1 MKLKISDMMDD
12 LPCIPVE
19 IGEKEFVTA
28 SRIRAQTMQ
37 RLHAEAAQGK
47 PVRRISGVGLAAAVI
62 AAALCVSATAAVV
75 AHKWPG
81 FVFTGSMSEAEKDR
95 MLEET
100 SVIHAMEQIDTDGTV
115 HYFGEDGREELVLS
129 AEEAAAYQQQQ
140 IAAHD
145 RAVCQSTTLVDVST
159 MPFIPNSV
167 TELAVDADGH
177 FAEFAFGNAHMVLLY
192 PKNSTGFDLRTGD
205 TVTISLDA
213 DARGSLGFG
222 LFKDGIYV
230 SEEVVSAQG
239 HLYTFKIEEDGRY
252 CFFVENCSAGM
263 YICTDGSL
271 TVN

>member
-1 MKLKISDMMDD
+1 MHPGRDRRKTVRYCQPDPGADHAKAPCGSCAGETGQAD
-12 LPCIPVE
+12 LRSRSGRGGHRGRPVRLCH
-19 IGEKEFVTA
+19 G
-28 SRIRAQTMQ
+28 SRCRAQVA
-37 RLHAEAAQGK
+37 RLRLYREHERGGK
-47 PVRRISGVGLAAAVI
+47 GPDA
-62 AAALCVSATAAVV
+62 
-75 AHKWPG
+75 
-81 FVFTGSMSEAEKDR
+81 
-95 MLEET
+95 
-100 SVIHAMEQIDTDGTV
+100 DGTV

-192 PKNSTGFDLRTGD
+192 PENSTGFDLRTGD

>member
-28 SRIRAQTMQ
+28 SRIRAQSMQ

-100 SVIHAMEQIDTDGTV
+100 SVIHAMEQIDADGTV

-145 RAVCQSTTLVDVST
+145 RAVCQKHHVGRRVDDAVYPEFRYGACRGRGW
-159 MPFIPNSV
+159 PFCGICIWKRAYG
-167 TELAVDADGH
+167 LAVPG
-177 FAEFAFGNAHMVLLY
+177 E
-192 PKNSTGFDLRTGD
+192 
-205 TVTISLDA
+205 LD
-213 DARGSLGFG
+213 RL
-222 LFKDGIYV
+222 
-230 SEEVVSAQG
+230 
-239 HLYTFKIEEDGRY
+239 
-252 CFFVENCSAGM
+252 
-263 YICTDGSL
+263 
-271 TVN
+271 

>member
-100 SVIHAMEQIDTDGTV
+100 SVIHAMEQIDADGTV

-177 FAEFAFGNAHMVLLY
+177 
-192 PKNSTGFDLRTGD
+192 LRN
-205 TVTISLDA
+205 L
-213 DARGSLGFG
+213 
-222 LFKDGIYV
+222 
-230 SEEVVSAQG
+230 
-239 HLYTFKIEEDGRY
+239 HLETRIWSCCTRRTRPALTCGR
-252 CFFVENCSAGM
+252 A
-263 YICTDGSL
+263 IR
-271 TVN
+271 

>member
-1 MKLKISDMMDD
+1 
-12 LPCIPVE
+12 
-19 IGEKEFVTA
+19 
-28 SRIRAQTMQ
+28 
-37 RLHAEAAQGK
+37 
-47 PVRRISGVGLAAAVI
+47 
-62 AAALCVSATAAVV
+62 
-75 AHKWPG
+75 
-81 FVFTGSMSEAEKDR
+81 
-95 MLEET
+95 
-100 SVIHAMEQIDTDGTV
+100 
-115 HYFGEDGREELVLS
+115 
-129 AEEAAAYQQQQ
+129 
-140 IAAHD
+140 
-145 RAVCQSTTLVDVST
+145 

-192 PKNSTGFDLRTGD
+192 PENSTGFDLRTGD

-263 YICTDGSL
+263 YVCTDGSL

>member
-100 SVIHAMEQIDTDGTV
+100 SVIHAMEQIDADGTV

-140 IAAHD
+140 
-145 RAVCQSTTLVDVST
+145 L
-159 MPFIPNSV
+159 
-167 TELAVDADGH
+167 
-177 FAEFAFGNAHMVLLY
+177 
-192 PKNSTGFDLRTGD
+192 
-205 TVTISLDA
+205 SL
-213 DARGSLGFG
+213 
-222 LFKDGIYV
+222 I
-230 SEEVVSAQG
+230 
-239 HLYTFKIEEDGRY
+239 HI
-252 CFFVENCSAGM
+252 
-263 YICTDGSL
+263 
-271 TVN
+271 

>member
-47 PVRRISGVGLAAAVI
+47 PVRRISGAGLAAAVI

-100 SVIHAMEQIDTDGTV
+100 SVIHAMEQIDADGTV
-115 HYFGEDGREELVLS
+115 HYLAKTAARSWSCPPRKRPLISSSKSRRTTAPSAKAPRWSTCRRCRLSRIPLRSLPWTRMAILRNLHLETRIWSCCTRRTRPALTCGR
-129 AEEAAAYQQQQ
+129 A
-140 IAAHD
+140 I
-145 RAVCQSTTLVDVST
+145 R
-159 MPFIPNSV
+159 
-167 TELAVDADGH
+167 
-177 FAEFAFGNAHMVLLY
+177 
-192 PKNSTGFDLRTGD
+192 
-205 TVTISLDA
+205 
-213 DARGSLGFG
+213 
-222 LFKDGIYV
+222 
-230 SEEVVSAQG
+230 
-239 HLYTFKIEEDGRY
+239 
-252 CFFVENCSAGM
+252 
-263 YICTDGSL
+263 
-271 TVN
+271 

>member
-47 PVRRISGVGLAAAVI
+47 PVRRISGAGLAAAVI
-62 AAALCVSATAAVV
+62 AAALCAAVV

-100 SVIHAMEQIDTDGTV
+100 SVIHAMEQIDADGTV

-192 PKNSTGFDLRTGD
+192 PENSTGFDLRTGD

>member
-1 MKLKISDMMDD
+1 
-12 LPCIPVE
+12 
-19 IGEKEFVTA
+19 
-28 SRIRAQTMQ
+28 
-37 RLHAEAAQGK
+37 
-47 PVRRISGVGLAAAVI
+47 
-62 AAALCVSATAAVV
+62 
-75 AHKWPG
+75 
-81 FVFTGSMSEAEKDR
+81 MSEAEKDR

-100 SVIHAMEQIDTDGTV
+100 SVIHAMEQIDADGTV

-192 PKNSTGFDLRTGD
+192 PENS
-205 TVTISLDA
+205 

-230 SEEVVSAQG
+230 SEEVVSAQR

-263 YICTDGSL
+263 YVCTDGSL

>member
-47 PVRRISGVGLAAAVI
+47 PVRRISGAGLAAAVI

-100 SVIHAMEQIDTDGTV
+100 SVIHAMEQIDADGTV
-115 HYFGEDGREELVLS
+115 HYFGEDGREELVLVRRGS
-129 AEEAAAYQQQQ
+129 GRLSAAANRGARPRRLPKHHVGRRVDDAVYPEFRYGACRGRGWPFCG
-140 IAAHD
+140 ICIWK
-145 RAVCQSTTLVDVST
+145 RAYG
-159 MPFIPNSV
+159 
-167 TELAVDADGH
+167 LAVPG
-177 FAEFAFGNAHMVLLY
+177 E
-192 PKNSTGFDLRTGD
+192 
-205 TVTISLDA
+205 LD
-213 DARGSLGFG
+213 RL
-222 LFKDGIYV
+222 
-230 SEEVVSAQG
+230 
-239 HLYTFKIEEDGRY
+239 
-252 CFFVENCSAGM
+252 
-263 YICTDGSL
+263 
-271 TVN
+271 

>member
-100 SVIHAMEQIDTDGTV
+100 SVIHAME
-115 HYFGEDGREELVLS
+115 
-129 AEEAAAYQQQQ
+129 
-140 IAAHD
+140 
-145 RAVCQSTTLVDVST
+145 
-159 MPFIPNSV
+159 
-167 TELAVDADGH
+167 
-177 FAEFAFGNAHMVLLY
+177 
-192 PKNSTGFDLRTGD
+192 
-205 TVTISLDA
+205 
-213 DARGSLGFG
+213 
-222 LFKDGIYV
+222 
-230 SEEVVSAQG
+230 
-239 HLYTFKIEEDGRY
+239 
-252 CFFVENCSAGM
+252 
-263 YICTDGSL
+263 
-271 TVN
+271 